1 MKLKKYNTPDIEIME
16 MTTVSMIAGSGDGL
30 YSDGTGGNIGGPSG
44 GNGTKAHIASRQYF
58 DGWDLDDADEE

>member
-30 YSDGTGGNIGGPSG
+30 DSEGTTGNTGGASG
-44 GNGTKAHIASRQYF
+44 GHGPGAHIASRQYF

>member
-30 YSDGTGGNIGGPSG
+30 YSDGKKGNIGGPSG
-44 GNGTKAHIASRQYF
+44 GNGKGAHIASRQYF

>member
-1 MKLKKYNTPDIEIME
+1 

-30 YSDGTGGNIGGPSG
+30 YSDGTEGNTGGASG
-44 GNGTKAHIASRQYF
+44 GNGLKAHIASRQYF